1 LEGGLV
7 KAKASIRLK
16 FPSSKQ
22 LKTVEAALSPEV
34 SKPSFESARITLQSE
49 GRFLVLN
56 VEADDTVALRRALN
70 TYLRWMSSTVNV
82 VQVLDEKS

>member
-1 LEGGLV
+1 MR
-7 KAKASIRLK
+7 AKASIRLK
-16 FPSSKQ
+16 FPSSRQ

-34 SKPSFESARITLQSE
+34 SKPGFESARISLQSE

-56 VEADDTVALRRALN
+56 VEADDTVALRRTLN
-70 TYLRWMSSTVNV
+70 AYLRWISSTVNV